1 MFFKQRRI
9 NKLKQ
14 KLARSKAEMATLV
27 WAMEISTNGKFYPN
41 QHATLRGDIAALEEK
56 LRQLEA

>member
-9 NKLKQ
+9 NNVKQ
-14 KLARSKAEMATLV
+14 EIARNKAELASHI
-27 WAMEISTNGKFYPN
+27 WAMENSHDGKFYPV
-41 QHATLRGDIAALEEK
+41 QHARLRGEIAALEEK